1 MKYNDCPSFLKDFLV
16 YMEVILGKSN
26 TTVRE
31 YYLDLRTFLR
41 YLKCSQNRADINNF
55 SEITISD
62 ITPENLQTIDL
73 SFIYEYMYYITTV
86 RKNAGNSR
94 ARKVSSIKSFFK
106 YLTTKSNLLKDNP
119 AKNLDTPKIP
129 DLLPKYLTL
138 DESIRLLNS
147 IESEFYERDYCI
159 ITFFLNCG
167 LRLSELVSINMSNI
181 QDSSFTV
188 IGKGNHERTIYMNEA
203 CRDALMKYLEVRQH
217 EGVIDRD
224 ALFISKRKTRISTK
238 MVQVIVKKSLQNAG
252 LDTTKYSTHKLRHTA
267 ATLMYKHGNVDV
279 RALQE
284 ILGHKQLS
292 TTQIYTH
299 VDNTQLRDAI
309 NKNPLADIKQ
319 DDKEK

>member
-1 MKYNDCPSFLKDFLV
+1 MVQYSDCPPALKDFLV
-16 YMEVILGKSN
+16 YMQVILGKSEA
-26 TTVRE
+26 TVHE

-41 YLKCSQNRADINNF
+41 YLKCSQGRADLANI
-55 SEITISD
+55 SSVTISD
-62 ITPENLQTIDL
+62 ITPEDLQTVNL

-94 ARKVSSIKSFFK
+94 ARKASSIKSFFK
-106 YLTTKSNLLKDNP
+106 YLTTKSGILKGNP
-119 AKNLDTPKIP
+119 AKDLDAPKIP

-138 DESIRLLNS
+138 DESVKLLNS
-147 IESEFYERDYCI
+147 IESQFFERDYLI
-159 ITFFLNCG
+159 ITLFLNCG
-167 LRLSELVSINMSNI
+167 LRLSELVSINLSNI

-188 IGKGNHERTIYMNEA
+188 IGKGNRERTIYLNEA
-203 CRDALMKYLEVRQH
+203 CSDALMKYLAVRPH
-217 EGVIDRD
+217 DGVIDRD
-224 ALFISKRKTRISTK
+224 ALFLSKRKTRISTK

-284 ILGHKQLS
+284 ILGHRQLS

-299 VDNTQLRDAI
+299 VDNSQLRDAI
-309 NKNPLADIKQ
+309 NKNPLSKIKNE
-319 DDKEK
+319 DK